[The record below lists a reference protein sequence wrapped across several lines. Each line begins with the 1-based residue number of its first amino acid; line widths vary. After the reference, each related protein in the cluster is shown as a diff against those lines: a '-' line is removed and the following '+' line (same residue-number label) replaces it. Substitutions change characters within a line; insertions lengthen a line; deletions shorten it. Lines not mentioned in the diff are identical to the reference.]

1 MATLVELKGVSKVY
15 PRVHRPR
22 ERMAAFFSLLAGRE
36 PRQGA
41 QVLSDIDL
49 EIRRGQSLGV
59 IGQNG
64 AGKSTLLKIL
74 TGVIEPTRGS
84 VKTHAKTAALLEL
97 GAGFQP
103 EFSGMENVRM
113 KAALLGLTTAELD
126 QRFDE
131 ILAFADIGEYVHEPV
146 KHYSSGMV
154 VRLGF
159 AVVAASRP
167 ELLITDEVLAVG
179 DESFQKKCIRWI
191 DDFIAEG
198 GTLML
203 VSHSMY
209 LVQKLCRHALWLE
222 GGRVQGYGEVHRVTQ
237 DYLAWHEARTRAE
250 EQHRQ
255 EAAGAHGHYAVH
267 SLELNLSPGERGARQ
282 PAGQEE
288 TEEAPTLSVG
298 DTLGVDLVLRSP
310 DGRPPV
316 GMIGIARLD
325 GTPVYG
331 LSTEEAIDA
340 LKPLEGQDSLFRASL
355 DFPALNLLPGQYVL
369 RGHALDPEGMRMCDT
384 AERHF
389 RVRGETHEFGL
400 VRLAHR
406 WR

>member
-1 MATLVELKGVSKVY
+1 MSVLVELKGVSKVY

-22 ERMAAFFSLLAGRE
+22 ERLSAFLSLLAGRE

-41 QVLSDIDL
+41 EVLSDVDL

-74 TGVIEPTRGS
+74 TGVIEPTRGT
-84 VKTHAKTAALLEL
+84 VRTHAKTAALLEL

-103 EFSGMENVRM
+103 DFSGLDNVRM
-113 KAALLGLTTAELD
+113 KAALLGLSPAELD
-126 QRFDE
+126 ERFDE

-191 DDFIAEG
+191 DDFIADG

-209 LVQKLCRHALWLE
+209 LVQKLCRHALWLRA
-222 GGRVQGYGEVHRVTQ
+222 GRVEGYGEVHGVTQ

-255 EAAGAHGHYAVH
+255 VTEGAHGHYAVH
-267 SLELNLSPGERGARQ
+267 AFEL
-282 PAGQEE
+282 AGGDA
-288 TEEAPTLSVG
+288 TPDDAPTLSTG
-298 DTLGVDLVLRSP
+298 DALSVELVLRSP

-316 GMIGIARLD
+316 GMIGITRLD

-331 LSTEEAIDA
+331 LSTEASPGS
-340 LKPLEGQDSLFRASL
+340 LQPVPGKTGLFRAAL
-355 DFPALNLLPGQYVL
+355 EFPNLHLLPGHYVL
-369 RGHALDPEGMRMCDT
+369 RGHALDPEGMRVCDT
-384 AERHF
+384 AERNF
-389 RVRGETHEFGL
+389 RIRGETDEFGL
-400 VRLAHR
+400 VRLEHR